1 MQEAIDNF
9 AHALAVE
16 NRLPGP
22 ASLDDAVLPPLSQCW
37 NEALPL
43 LRSFVAE
50 AAQQWKPVADALDKM
65 APARNA

>member
-1 MQEAIDNF
+1 
-9 AHALAVE
+9 
-16 NRLPGP
+16 
-22 ASLDDAVLPPLSQCW
+22 LSHCW

-50 AAQQWKPVADALDKM
+50 PAQLWKPVADALDKM